1 MWSKDGSIA
10 LIGTFLSIIGN
21 IMIIAEHP
29 YGRTVLLVSIY
40 VMIAGLIFLM
50 IQKYRKRKATM

>member
-29 YGRTVLLVSIY
+29 YGRTLLLVSIY
-40 VMIAGLIFLM
+40 VMIAGIIFLM
-50 IQKYRKRKATM
+50 IQKYRKRKVKM

>member
-21 IMIIAEHP
+21 SMILAEHP
-29 YGRTVLLVSIY
+29 YGRTLVLISIY
-40 VMIAGLIFLM
+40 VTSAGLIFLM
-50 IQKYRKRKATM
+50 VQKYRKRKSKI